1 MLVAGGHD
9 FFWAHNRQFGPSDVV
24 FTNDLP
30 KRSLGDVS
38 KPVTTSAV
46 CGLRSGSLSRG
57 EVDDDLRRTTS
68 PSLRHARYTVFV
80 AINDIRE
87 EQIVALRIL
96 R

>member
-38 KPVTTSAV
+38 KPVTTSVAM
-46 CGLRSGSLSRG
+46 LDTPSS
-57 EVDDDLRRTTS
+57 S
-68 PSLRHARYTVFV
+68 PSMTFARNRSSPCESSAERSADRAHGKLHHAPAYHNYPRVV
-80 AINDIRE
+80 R
-87 EQIVALRIL
+87 Q
-96 R
+96 